1 MKKLF
6 VTKDDRKNRR
16 AATGWTALAACAV
29 GAVACALV
37 LPVQP
42 SLAQS
47 SAAQHPTTSARYP
60 TTVAQHSSTV
70 AKYSFQK
77 VQMPTAA
84 EVNLA
89 WKTPPPEY
97 GPEPYFGMNGAVTIQ
112 SLAHDLDT
120 MKSLGFHAVTAQAG
134 GGMTTTYLTP
144 EYFAFF
150 KQFVEEAKKRDMK
163 VWIVDDIGYPSG
175 FAGGLFAKDK
185 HDISMQALSIG
196 QRLPVKAGETLTQ
209 DVSANAVA
217 AIATTASGEHV
228 AVPINNGVISWTAPA
243 NSDYT
248 VAVIE
253 HVFRTSPTKSDT
265 NPTHAKDSSQPLE
278 DYLDPA
284 ATAEYIK
291 ATHQGYYDA
300 MPELFGTTI
309 LGFRGDEPDYSIAGL
324 PWTPKFFDTFQQ
336 VKGYDIRPYLGA
348 LLLSAGGGGRPR
360 PAAAVPGATTTPAAA
375 QAAQAA
381 RTPPPPAAKLT
392 DAELRAKGDYYDV
405 FSQMFRDGF
414 FKPQGLWCAAH
425 GVEYQVHLNHE
436 EAEMELVRSEGDFLR
451 DMKYVEEPG
460 IDSIWHQIW
469 IDTVSDFPRLASSA
483 AHVYGHPRAFTET
496 FAAYRPEPDATM
508 ARYILNE
515 EVVRGVN
522 VIETMFYS
530 ATAPA
535 GAAPQSAPI
544 APTAPTAPTVATAA
558 PTAAAAAPMRPRG
571 GPSALMR
578 DPGWPALMQYLQ
590 RLTYVMSMGRPAA
603 TVALYIPS
611 SSMWLGDAA
620 SDTAFVSSERML
632 AERQIDFDI
641 INQNALAEDLKA
653 GSGFLES
660 MSGNQYR
667 TVIIPSASILTQT
680 ELDRLRALAKGGG
693 KVFFLGRTPTLIEG
707 KTMLDARSATAA
719 DFAWA
724 TVETSAQLPAT
735 PTPPAAA
742 PATPPGPQVVPAAI
756 ETALNA
762 VISTRV
768 VALDTPD
775 TALKVMTRRLKD
787 ADVYFFFNEG
797 AQGSSHS
804 VTLKTAGKTVESW
817 DAATGTVSTVVSTAA
832 KGAVTVKLDLKPYET
847 ELLTIR

>member
-6 VTKDDRKNRR
+6 VTNDDHKDRR
-16 AATGWTALAACAV
+16 AAAGWAAIAACA
-29 GAVACALV
+29 AVL
-37 LPVQP
+37 
-42 SLAQS
+42 LAQHCF
-47 SAAQHPTTSARYP
+47 AQ
-60 TTVAQHSSTV
+60 STV
-70 AKYSFQK
+70 AKYAFQK
-77 VQMPTAA
+77 VQMPTAS
-84 EVNLA
+84 EVKLT
-89 WKTPPPEY
+89 WKTPPSEY

-150 KQFVEEAKKRDMK
+150 KQFAEEAKKRDMK

-217 AIATTASGEHV
+217 AIATTASGERV
-228 AVPINNGVISWTAPA
+228 AVPINNGAISWTAPA

-278 DYLDPA
+278 DYMNPE
-284 ATAEYIK
+284 ATAAYIQ
-291 ATHQGYYDA
+291 ATHQGYYNA

-309 LGFRGDEPDYSIAGL
+309 LGFRGDEPDYSISGL

-381 RTPPPPAAKLT
+381 RTPLPPAAKLT
-392 DAELRAKGDYYDV
+392 DAEQRAKGDYYDV

-469 IDTVSDFPRLASSA
+469 TDTVSDFPRLASSA

-535 GAAPQSAPI
+535 GTAPQSAPI
-544 APTAPTAPTVATAA
+544 APTAPTAAA

-620 SDTAFVSSERML
+620 ADTAFVSTERML

-653 GSGFLES
+653 GLGYLES

-693 KVFFLGRTPTLIEG
+693 KVFFLGRSPALISG
-707 KTMLDARSATAA
+707 KTILDARGATAA

-742 PATPPGPQVVPAAI
+742 PATPPGPQVVPVEI
-756 ETALNA
+756 ETALNT
-762 VISTRV
+762 VIGTRE

-787 ADVYFFFNEG
+787 ADVYLFFNEG

-804 VTLKTAGKTVESW
+804 VTLKTAGKTVEAW
-817 DAATGTVSTVVSTAA
+817 DAATGTVSPVVSTAV
-832 KGAVTVKLDLKPYET
+832 KGGVSVKLDLKPYET
-847 ELLTIR
+847 QLLTVR